1 MYFKKIETESLAH
14 FSYMVGDENDI
25 AVIDP
30 MRDVHVYMHEARKEG
45 MRIKYIL
52 ETHRNEDF
60 ITGSMELAEKTGAT
74 IYISGHEDLGHV
86 YGEKIR
92 DGFRLDIG
100 EITIKA
106 IHTPGHTLGHMSY
119 AVYEKGV
126 EEAYLVFTGDC
137 LFMGDLG
144 RTDFYGE
151 ENLKKMTEMQYESVY
166 EKLLTMGDHVLVCP
180 AHGAGSACGES
191 MDERSYSSMGY
202 EKLTNKLLQFS
213 TKKAFIK
220 SFARMRIKP
229 RYFERMEVLN
239 VTGADFVGNDVV
251 LNTMTVDEVAKM
263 KDELLLID
271 AGTKEGFIGGHIPG
285 SIFFHKE
292 NLTAFLGSIYL
303 PDDKIAFVI
312 DEQVGEMEEIYW
324 HCRRIGFDNIVGYL
338 PEGIEMWMEKG
349 NEVDQL
355 ETISAKGYK
364 DMPKRDGFIL
374 LDIRDDNEVETQDPD
389 KNLIHV
395 PLKILYKSLD
405 KLDKKK
411 TIYVLCSSGNRATTA
426 SAYLEGKGYHAVV
439 ITGGAEMYRNL
450 DRKDLQ

>member
-1 MYFKKIETESLAH
+1 MYFKKIETKGLSH
-14 FSYMVGDENDI
+14 FSYMIGDKGDI

-30 MRDVHVYMHEARKEG
+30 MRDVQVYMHEARKEG
-45 MRIKYIL
+45 MRIKYIF

-60 ITGSMELAEKTGAT
+60 IIGSMELAEKTGAT
-74 IYISGHEDLGHV
+74 IYISDHEDLGYE
-86 YGEKIR
+86 YGERIK
-92 DGFRLDIG
+92 DGFHLDIG

-106 IHTPGHTLGHMSY
+106 IHTPGHTLGHMSFV
-119 AVYEKGV
+119 VYEKGM
-126 EEAYLVFTGDC
+126 EKAYLVFTGDS

-151 ENLKKMTEMQYESVY
+151 ENLKKMTELQYESVF
-166 EKLLTMGDHVLVCP
+166 EKLLTLGDHVLVCP

-191 MDERSYSSMGY
+191 MDERPYSSIGY

-213 TKKAFIK
+213 TKEAFIE

-239 VTGADFVGNDVV
+239 VTGGGFVGNDVV

-263 KDELLLID
+263 KDNILLID
-271 AGTKEGFIGGHIPG
+271 ARTKEGFIGGHIPG
-285 SIFFHKE
+285 SIFLHKE
-292 NLTAFLGSIYL
+292 NLTAFLGSIYS

-312 DEQVGEMEEIYW
+312 DGQVGEMEEIYW
-324 HCRRIGFDNIVGYL
+324 YCRRIGFDNIVGYL
-338 PEGIEMWMEKG
+338 PEGIEMWQEKG
-349 NEVDQL
+349 NEVGQL
-355 ETISAKGYK
+355 ETISAKEYK

-374 LDIRDDNEVETQDPD
+374 LDIRDDNEVKPEDPD
-389 KNLIHV
+389 KNLIHI

-426 SAYLEGKGYHAVV
+426 SSYLKGKGYHTIV
-439 ITGGAEMYRNL
+439 ITGGARMFRNL
-450 DRKDLQ
+450 V

>member
-1 MYFKKIETESLAH
+1 MYFKKIETKGLSH
-14 FSYMVGDENDI
+14 FSYMIGDKGDI

-30 MRDVHVYMHEARKEG
+30 MRDVQVYMHEARKEG
-45 MRIKYIL
+45 MRIKYIF

-60 ITGSMELAEKTGAT
+60 IIGSMELAEKTGAT
-74 IYISGHEDLGHV
+74 IYISDHEDLGYE
-86 YGEKIR
+86 YGERIK
-92 DGFRLDIG
+92 DGFHLDIG

-106 IHTPGHTLGHMSY
+106 IHTPGHTLGHMSFV
-119 AVYEKGV
+119 VYEKGM
-126 EEAYLVFTGDC
+126 EKAYLVFTGDS

-151 ENLKKMTEMQYESVY
+151 ENLKKMTELQYESVF
-166 EKLLTMGDHVLVCP
+166 EKLLTLGDHVLVCP

-191 MDERSYSSMGY
+191 MDERPYSSIGY

-213 TKKAFIK
+213 TKEAFIE

-239 VTGADFVGNDVV
+239 VTGGDFVGNDVV
-251 LNTMTVDEVAKM
+251 LNTMTVDEVAEM
-263 KDELLLID
+263 KDDILLID
-271 AGTKEGFIGGHIPG
+271 ARTKEGFIGGHIPG
-285 SIFFHKE
+285 SIFLHKE
-292 NLTAFLGSIYL
+292 NLTAFLGSIYS

-312 DEQVGEMEEIYW
+312 DGQVGEMEEIYW
-324 HCRRIGFDNIVGYL
+324 YCRRIGFDNIVGYL
-338 PEGIEMWMEKG
+338 PEGIEMWQEKG
-349 NEVDQL
+349 NEVGQL
-355 ETISAKGYK
+355 ETISAKEYK

-374 LDIRDDNEVETQDPD
+374 LDIRDDNEVKPEDPD
-389 KNLIHV
+389 ENQIHI

-426 SAYLEGKGYHAVV
+426 SSYLKGKGYHTIV
-439 ITGGAEMYRNL
+439 ITGGARMFRNL
-450 DRKDLQ
+450 V

>member
-1 MYFKKIETESLAH
+1 MYFKKIETKGLSH
-14 FSYMVGDENDI
+14 FSYMIGDKGDI

-30 MRDVHVYMHEARKEG
+30 MRDVQVYMHEARKEG
-45 MRIKYIL
+45 MRIKYIF

-60 ITGSMELAEKTGAT
+60 IIGSMELAEKTGAT
-74 IYISGHEDLGHV
+74 IYISDHEDLGYE
-86 YGEKIR
+86 YGERIK
-92 DGFRLDIG
+92 DGFHLDIG

-106 IHTPGHTLGHMSY
+106 IHTPGHTLGHMSFM
-119 AVYEKGV
+119 VYEKGM
-126 EEAYLVFTGDC
+126 EKAYLVFTGDS

-151 ENLKKMTEMQYESVY
+151 ENLKKMTELQYESVF
-166 EKLLTMGDHVLVCP
+166 EKLLTLGDHVLVCP

-191 MDERSYSSMGY
+191 MDERPYSSIGY

-213 TKKAFIK
+213 TKEAFIK

-239 VTGADFVGNDVV
+239 VTGGDFVGNDVV
-251 LNTMTVDEVAKM
+251 LNTMTVDEVAEM
-263 KDELLLID
+263 KDDILLID
-271 AGTKEGFIGGHIPG
+271 ARTKEGFIGGHIPG
-285 SIFFHKE
+285 SIFLHKE
-292 NLTAFLGSIYL
+292 NLTAFLGSIYS

-312 DEQVGEMEEIYW
+312 DGQVGEMEEIYW
-324 HCRRIGFDNIVGYL
+324 YCRRIGFDNIVGYL
-338 PEGIEMWMEKG
+338 PEGIEMWQEKG
-349 NEVDQL
+349 NEVGQL
-355 ETISAKGYK
+355 ETISAKEYK

-374 LDIRDDNEVETQDPD
+374 LDIRDDNEVKPEDPD
-389 KNLIHV
+389 ENQIHI

-426 SAYLEGKGYHAVV
+426 SSYLKGKGYHTIV
-439 ITGGAEMYRNL
+439 ITGGARMFRNL
-450 DRKDLQ
+450 V

>member
-1 MYFKKIETESLAH
+1 MKEIIMYFKKIETKGLSH
-14 FSYMVGDENDI
+14 FSYMIGDESDI

-30 MRDVHVYMHEARKEG
+30 MRDVEIYIHEARKEG

-74 IYISGHEDLGHV
+74 IYISGHENLGHV

-92 DGFRLDIG
+92 DGFELDIG
-100 EITIKA
+100 KIMIKA
-106 IHTPGHTLGHMSY
+106 IHTPGHTLGHLSY
-119 AVYEKGV
+119 AVYEKGAKK
-126 EEAYLVFTGDC
+126 AYLVFTGDC

-151 ENLKKMTEMQYESVY
+151 ENLIKMTELQYESVY
-166 EKLLTMGDHVLVCP
+166 EKLLTMGDHVLICP
-180 AHGAGSACGES
+180 AHGEGSACGES
-191 MDERSYSSMGY
+191 MDERPYSSIGY
-202 EKLTNKLLQFS
+202 EKLTNKLLKFS
-213 TKKAFIK
+213 TKEAFVK

-239 VTGADFVGNDVV
+239 VKGSDFVGNSVV
-251 LNTMTVDEVAKM
+251 LNTMTVDEVAEK
-263 KDELLLID
+263 KDDILLID
-271 AGTKEGFIGGHIPG
+271 VRIKEGFIGGHIPG
-285 SIFFHKE
+285 SIFLHKE

-303 PDDKIAFVI
+303 PDVKIAFVI
-312 DEQVGEMEEIYW
+312 DGLLGEMEEIYW
-324 HCRRIGFDNIVGYL
+324 YCKRIGFDNIVGYL

-349 NEVDQL
+349 NEVNQL

-364 DMPKRDGFIL
+364 DMPKRDDFIL
-374 LDIRDDNEVETQDPD
+374 LDIRDENEVEIEDPD
-389 KNLIHV
+389 KNLVHI

-426 SAYLEGKGYHAVV
+426 SAYLEGKGYHPVV
-439 ITGGAEMYRNL
+439 ITGGAEMYRNFV
-450 DRKDLQ
+450 